1 MTNEIRVYSPTGDA
15 IDALVTASDLRANGL
30 PVWTDD
36 TTPRTDKPVRFGY
49 RWHVGDISG
58 NGACWV
64 RLNRSEMPTGW
75 RMGYRA

>member
-1 MTNEIRVYSPTGDA
+1 MNATTVPTV
-15 IDALVTASDLRANGL
+15 ALHYWLGSCPQFVTATGSFAPWSDA
-30 PVWTDD
+30 

-75 RMGYRA
+75 RMGYRV